1 LPVKKIVLS
10 ALVILTATA
19 VWAQENP
26 TPQSPTSKKDKR
38 EARRERINALLKLQ
52 EEGEII
58 FNKQSIFGIKLATDG
73 YGLSYEWGKFKSNR
87 VATIFQVELN
97 EKKHKKEKRVSYVSP
112 GGFNFNSLIFGKMN
126 NFYQFKLGM
135 GQQRI
140 IGGKGNK
147 NGVGVMAI
155 YGGGVSAGLLK
166 PYYVD
171 VDDPNTG
178 QRFRKT
184 YPTIIDSGYYEQG
197 SSGFTVGWG
206 EVKFKPGVHAKA
218 AMRFDYGRFNETVT
232 AIEVGLNAEYYMDK
246 IPQMALN
253 EEKKFFFNAYIS
265 LLLGRRK

>member
-1 LPVKKIVLS
+1 VKKIVLS
-10 ALVILTATA
+10 ALVCLLVTAI
-19 VWAQENP
+19 WAQNNP

-38 EARRERINALLKLQ
+38 EARRERINSLLKLQ

-58 FNKQSIFGIKLATDG
+58 FNKQRIFGIKLSTDG

-97 EKKHKKEKRVSYVSP
+97 EKKHKKEKRISLFT
-112 GGFNFNSLIFGKMN
+112 GLNFNSLVYGKMN
-126 NFYQFKLGM
+126 NFYQLKFGM

-155 YGGGVSAGLLK
+155 YAAGVTAGLVK

-171 VDDPNTG
+171 VEDNFG
-178 QRFRKT
+178 QRVRKT
-184 YPTIIDSGYYEQG
+184 YPLIIDSGYIEQG
-197 SSGFTVGWG
+197 ASGFTVGWKD
-206 EVKFKPGVHAKA
+206 VKIRPGAHAKA

-232 AIEVGLNAEYYMDK
+232 AIEVGLNAEFYASK
-246 IPQMALN
+246 VPQMALN
-253 EEKKFFFNAYIS
+253 EEKRFFFNAYIS

>member
-1 LPVKKIVLS
+1 MKKIVLS
-10 ALVILTATA
+10 ALVCILVTAL
-19 VWAQENP
+19 WAQNNP
-26 TPQSPTSKKDKR
+26 APQSPTSKKDRK
-38 EARRERINALLKLQ
+38 AAKRERINNLLKQQ

-97 EKKHKKEKRVSYVSP
+97 EKKHKKEKKVSYVTP

-126 NFYQFKLGM
+126 NFYQLKFGV

-155 YGGGVSAGLLK
+155 YAAGLSAGMLK

-171 VDDPNTG
+171 VEDNNG
-178 QRFRKT
+178 QAFRRT
-184 YPTIIDSGYYEQG
+184 YPLIIDSNYKQNGA
-197 SSGFTVGWG
+197 SGFTVGWKD
-206 EVKFKPGVHAKA
+206 VKIRPGAHAKA

-232 AIEVGLNAEYYMDK
+232 AIEVGLNAEFYAQK
-246 IPQMALN
+246 VPQMAYN
-253 EEKKFFFNAYIS
+253 KEKQFFFNAYIT